1 MSDKYGVQND
11 PYCWP
16 GTTVLTNELG
26 IREEARLADAEA
38 EFAAVA
44 LERIEIW
51 PAERFDAQEAPK
63 LDDINLLLD
72 GHKGLPTGTA

>member
-16 GTTVLTNELG
+16 VTTVLTNELG
-26 IREEARLADAEA
+26 LREEARLADAEA

-44 LERIEIW
+44 LERIEI
-51 PAERFDAQEAPK
+51 
-63 LDDINLLLD
+63 
-72 GHKGLPTGTA
+72 